1 MTGLDSHEQ
10 TSSNIDFD
18 KMSGIGNIFKFMFM
32 RSAASTDNSQ
42 EEFKQKSYSE
52 ILREYEKFFSLDEEL
67 L

>member
-32 RSAASTDNSQ
+32 RSAASTDNS
-42 EEFKQKSYSE
+42 
-52 ILREYEKFFSLDEEL
+52 
-67 L
+67 